1 MKLQNLNNEYIPQLS
16 SRLSASLSLL
26 LCVLVCAAILSTP
39 AWARKSDFSKPID
52 VSADRSEFDEKS
64 GVQVLIGRVEIK
76 QGTMTIKADRIAIT
90 LKNNQLAQIEGS
102 GSPIRFQQEN
112 EEGELV
118 TGEANNINYNAQ
130 NGSLVLSGSAT
141 LTQPRQRLQSERIE
155 FNSSQQ
161 KVSADGGDKGRVS
174 IRIQPPASK

>member
-1 MKLQNLNNEYIPQLS
+1 MRNLNNEYQPH
-16 SRLSASLSLL
+16 RLLRRPLCALL
-26 LCVLVCAAILSTP
+26 TLFVCAAMFSAP
-39 AWARKSDFSKPID
+39 SWARKSDFSKPID
-52 VSADRSEFDEKS
+52 VSADRSEFDENS
-64 GVQVLIGRVEIK
+64 GVQVLIGRVEIR
-76 QGTMTIKADRIAIT
+76 QGTMLIKADRIAIT

-102 GSPIRFQQEN
+102 GSPIRFEQEN
-112 EEGELV
+112 EEGDLV
-118 TGEANNINYNAQ
+118 TGEANNISYNAQ